1 MIIEALKEYVD
12 PVNHA
17 YFYPKQFISK
27 KEKESEHWI
36 KSTLDYF
43 SNIAFAQYK
52 QNVVFRKNYRLF
64 NGEFN
69 FADYNDSPEIQE
81 MVQYLSD
88 VPEQDPEIPQHLR
101 HYSIVT
107 PPINQLKGEL
117 NNRPHKY
124 KVKAIDDEAVN
135 ETIDFRTNLIKD
147 YFLDNLAASL
157 EGREISP
164 EERMEM
170 EQNIQD
176 QILDYTSVAEEWGNK
191 LLTALKYTF
200 DFKDKSQKSFLD
212 FLITGKEFHH
222 FYPDNSRIG
231 FNYKVENPSNVWYL
245 ANRNA
250 QTTHDCWAIG
260 TIEVLSMS
268 EIIDRYT
275 LTAEE
280 VEHLNERALQ
290 NLRNNEYSPLA
301 PALPD
306 PNDPLWQLTFENV
319 GDFANGGIDTNVF
332 SFNSQHAF
340 TVVTCYWQSKKRIF
354 KRTFL
359 DEDGYQQE
367 MFVSEDYKFDKELG
381 DISLEETWINEW
393 WRGVKIGADIYIDVE
408 PLEYFDKAPIIGIV
422 NTLRNTQGKSLLD
435 LLKPYQILYNIC
447 MNQLW
452 ELLEKEIGV
461 VFLGDLK
468 VVPRKDSNDPIETML
483 WNAKNRGTL
492 LIDTSVENTG
502 GAVQFNQFS
511 RVDLTRS
518 AEIQV
523 RIQLAQQLRGEAY
536 QLIGVTPQR
545 LGNAQASEA
554 ATVNNNALAQS
565 FAQTE
570 TWFAWHDSIL
580 REVYQTVL
588 EVGQYIELQKPT
600 STLNYLNS
608 ELENVFLRITN
619 NELLHELFVFVTSYA
634 EDKQTLDQLKQL
646 AQPAMQNGAE
656 LSEMLDLF
664 TADSE
669 RSLRKTLQDVQKRK
683 QSIMDQQNAMK
694 QQELQQ
700 QQEQFQTKIQIEEQ
714 RRQADAAREDMNKQ
728 LDRQNR
734 LEVEKLR
741 GIANEGSYNPE
752 VDTTDLLI
760 KQTKL
765 SQDISKQNFQKSIK
779 SKEMSIKE
787 KELELK
793 DKDIET
799 KLKIAQINKNQ
810 YDSPKS
816 KENKKKDK

>member
-1 MIIEALKEYVD
+1 MIIEALKEYTD

-27 KEKESEHWI
+27 KEKESEHWV

-43 SNIAFAQYK
+43 ANIAFAQYK
-52 QNVVFRKNYRLF
+52 QNVSFRKNYRLF
-64 NGEFN
+64 NGDFN
-69 FADYNDSPEIQE
+69 FEDYNNSAEIQE

-147 YFLDNLAASL
+147 FFLQNLSASL
-157 EGREISP
+157 EGQEISP
-164 EERMEM
+164 EQRMEM
-170 EQNIQD
+170 EQQIQN
-176 QILDYTSVAEEWGNK
+176 QILDYTSTAEEWGNK
-191 LLTALKYTF
+191 LLNALKYTF
-200 DFKDKSQKSFLD
+200 NFKDKSQQSFLD
-212 FLITGKEFHH
+212 FLVTGKEFHH
-222 FYPDNSRIG
+222 FYQYNSRIG

-250 QTTHDCWAIG
+250 QTTNDCWAIG
-260 TIEVLSMS
+260 TIEVLSMT
-268 EIIDRYT
+268 EIVDRYN
-275 LTAEE
+275 LTGEE
-280 VEHLNERALQ
+280 VEHLNEKSLQ

-340 TVVTCYWQSKKRIF
+340 TVITCYWQSKKRIF

-367 MFVSEDYKFDKELG
+367 MFVSEDYKFDKEIG
-381 DISLEETWINEW
+381 DITLEEIWINEW

-408 PLEYFDKAPIIGIV
+408 PLEFIDKSPIVGII
-422 NTLRNTQGKSLLD
+422 NTSRNVQGKSLLD
-435 LLKPYQILYNIC
+435 LLKPYQVLYNIC

-468 VVPRKDSNDPIETML
+468 VVPRKDSQDPIETML
-483 WNAKNRGTL
+483 WNARNRGTL
-492 LIDTSVENTG
+492 LIDTSIENTG

-511 RVDLTRS
+511 RLDLTRS

-523 RIQLAQQLRGEAY
+523 RIQLAQQLRQEAY
-536 QLIGVTPQR
+536 QLIGITQQR
-545 LGNAQASEA
+545 LGNVQASEA
-554 ATVNNNALAQS
+554 ATVNNNALQQS

-570 TWFAWHDSIL
+570 TWFAFHDSVL
-580 REVYQTVL
+580 REVYQTIL
-588 EVGQYIELQKPT
+588 EVAQYIELQKPS
-600 STLNYLNS
+600 STLNYLNT

-683 QSIMDQQNAMK
+683 EAIVDQQNAI
-694 QQELQQ
+694 QQQQLQQ
-700 QQEQFQTKIQIEEQ
+700 QQEQFQMKMQMDQ
-714 RRQADAAREDMNKQ
+714 QQQMQDAQREDMNKE

-741 GIANEGSYNPE
+741 GIASEGAYSQTT
-752 VDTTDLLI
+752 DTTDLLI
-760 KQTKL
+760 RQTQM
-765 SQDISKQNFQKSIK
+765 SQEMSKQNFEKSMK
-779 SKEMSIKE
+779 AKEMSLKE
-787 KELELK
+787 KELQLK
-793 DKDIET
+793 EKDIDT
-799 KLKIAQINKNQ
+799 KLKIAKENKNQ
-810 YDSPKS
+810 FDRSPK
-816 KENKKKDK
+816 KK

>member
-1 MIIEALKEYVD
+1 MIIEALKEYTD

-43 SNIAFAQYK
+43 ANIAFAQYK
-52 QNVVFRKNYRLF
+52 QNVTFRKNYRLF

-69 FADYNDSPEIQE
+69 FEDYNNSAEIQE
-81 MVQYLSD
+81 MIQYLSD

-107 PPINQLKGEL
+107 PPVNQLKGEL

-124 KVKAIDDEAVN
+124 KVKAVDDDAVN

-147 YFLDNLAASL
+147 FFLQNLYSSL
-157 EGREISP
+157 EGQEVSP
-164 EERMEM
+164 EQRMEM
-170 EQNIQD
+170 EQQIQN
-176 QILDYTSVAEEWGNK
+176 QILDYTSTAEEWGNK
-191 LLTALKYTF
+191 LLNALKYAF
-200 DFKDKSQKSFLD
+200 KFKDKSQQSFLD
-212 FLITGKEFHH
+212 FLITGKQFHH

-250 QTTHDCWAIG
+250 QTTDDCWALG

-268 EIIDRYT
+268 EIIERYT
-275 LTAEE
+275 LTGEE

-306 PNDPLWQLTFENV
+306 PQDPLWQLTFENV

-340 TVVTCYWQSKKRIF
+340 TVVTAYWQSKKKIF
-354 KRTFL
+354 KRTYL

-367 MFVSEDYKFDKELG
+367 MFVSEDYQFDKETG
-381 DISLEETWINEW
+381 DVSLEELWINEW
-393 WRGVKIGADIYIDVE
+393 WRGIKIGADIYIEVE
-408 PLEYFDKAPIIGIV
+408 PLEFIDKAPIVGII
-422 NTLRNTQGKSLLD
+422 NTSRNTQGKSLLD
-435 LLKPYQILYNIC
+435 LLKPYQVLYNIC

-468 VVPRKDSNDPIETML
+468 VVPKKDSQDPIETML

-492 LIDTSVENTG
+492 LIDTSIENTG

-511 RVDLTRS
+511 RLDLTRS

-523 RIQLAQQLRGEAY
+523 RIQLAQQLRAEAY
-536 QLIGVTPQR
+536 HLIGITPQR
-545 LGNAQASEA
+545 LGSAQASEA
-554 ATVNNNALAQS
+554 ATVNNNALQQS

-570 TWFAWHDSIL
+570 TWFAWHDSTM
-580 REVYQTVL
+580 RDVYQTIL
-588 EVGQYIELQKPT
+588 EIAQYIELQKPT

-608 ELENVFLRITN
+608 DLENVFLRVNN
-619 NELLHELFVFVTSYA
+619 NELLHELFVFVSSYA

-683 QSIMDQQNAMK
+683 QAILDQQNAM
-694 QQELQQ
+694 QQQQMQQ
-700 QQEQFQTKIQIEEQ
+700 QQEQFEMKVQLDEQ
-714 RRQADAAREDMNKQ
+714 RRREEAAREDMNKE

-741 GIANEGSYNPE
+741 GIANEGSFSPTI
-752 VDTTDLLI
+752 DTTDLLI
-760 KQTKL
+760 KQTKI
-765 SQDISKQNFQKSIK
+765 SQDISKQNFEKSMK
-779 SKEMSIKE
+779 SKEMTLKE
-787 KELELK
+787 KELALK
-793 DKDIET
+793 EKDIDT
-799 KLKIAQINKNQ
+799 KYKIAKENRNQ
-810 YDSPKS
+810 YDKG
-816 KENKKKDK
+816 KNKK

>member
-1 MIIEALKEYVD
+1 MIIEALKEYTD

-27 KEKESEHWI
+27 KEKESEHWV

-43 SNIAFAQYK
+43 ANIAFAQYK
-52 QNVVFRKNYRLF
+52 QNVSFRKNYRLF
-64 NGEFN
+64 NGDFN
-69 FADYNDSPEIQE
+69 FEDYNNSAEIQE

-88 VPEQDPEIPQHLR
+88 IPEQDPEIPQHLR

-124 KVKAIDDEAVN
+124 KVKAVDDEAVN

-147 YFLDNLAASL
+147 FFLQNLSASL
-157 EGREISP
+157 EGQEISP
-164 EERMEM
+164 EQRMEM
-170 EQNIQD
+170 EQQIQN
-176 QILDYTSVAEEWGNK
+176 QILDYTSTAEEWGNK
-191 LLTALKYTF
+191 LLNALKYTF
-200 DFKDKSQKSFLD
+200 NFKDKSQQSFLD
-212 FLITGKEFHH
+212 FLVTGKEFHH

-250 QTTHDCWAIG
+250 QTTNDCWAIG
-260 TIEVLSMS
+260 TIEVLSMT
-268 EIIDRYT
+268 EIVDRYN
-275 LTAEE
+275 LTGEE
-280 VEHLNERALQ
+280 VEHLNEKSLQ

-340 TVVTCYWQSKKRIF
+340 TVITCYWQSKKRIF

-367 MFVSEDYKFDKELG
+367 MFVSEDYKFDKEIG
-381 DISLEETWINEW
+381 DITLEEIWINEW

-408 PLEYFDKAPIIGIV
+408 PLEFIDKSPIVGII
-422 NTLRNTQGKSLLD
+422 NTSRNVQGKSLLD
-435 LLKPYQILYNIC
+435 LLKPYQVLYNIC

-468 VVPRKDSNDPIETML
+468 VVPRKDSQDPIETML
-483 WNAKNRGTL
+483 WNARNRGTL
-492 LIDTSVENTG
+492 LIDTSIENTG

-511 RVDLTRS
+511 RLDLTRS

-523 RIQLAQQLRGEAY
+523 RIQLAQQLRQEAY
-536 QLIGVTPQR
+536 QLIGITQQR
-545 LGNAQASEA
+545 LGNVQASEA
-554 ATVNNNALAQS
+554 ATVNNNALQQS

-570 TWFAWHDSIL
+570 TWFAFHDSVL
-580 REVYQTVL
+580 REVYQTIL
-588 EVGQYIELQKPT
+588 EVAQYIELQKPS
-600 STLNYLNS
+600 STLNYLNT

-683 QSIMDQQNAMK
+683 EAILDQQNAV
-694 QQELQQ
+694 QQQQLQQ
-700 QQEQFQTKIQIEEQ
+700 QQEQFQMKMQMDQ
-714 RRQADAAREDMNKQ
+714 QQQMQDAQREDMNKE

-741 GIANEGSYNPE
+741 GIASEGAYSQTT
-752 VDTTDLLI
+752 DTTDLLI
-760 KQTKL
+760 RQTQM
-765 SQDISKQNFQKSIK
+765 SQEMSKQNFEKSMK
-779 SKEMSIKE
+779 AKEMSLKE
-787 KELELK
+787 KELQLK
-793 DKDIET
+793 EKDIDT
-799 KLKIAQINKNQ
+799 KLKIAKENRNQ
-810 YDSPKS
+810 FDRSPK
-816 KENKKKDK
+816 KK

>member
-1 MIIEALKEYVD
+1 MIIEALKEYMD

-17 YFYPKQFISK
+17 YFYPKQFVTK

-43 SNIAFAQYK
+43 ANIAFAQYR
-52 QNVVFRKNYRLF
+52 QNVGFRKNYRLY

-69 FADYNDSPEIQE
+69 FADYNNSTEIQE
-81 MVQYLSD
+81 MIQYLSD

-124 KVKAIDDEAVN
+124 KVKAVDDEAIN

-147 YFLDNLAASL
+147 YFLNNLMAQL
-157 EGREISP
+157 EGQEVSEEQMAEMQQEI
-164 EERMEM
+164 
-170 EQNIQD
+170 QNK
-176 QILDYTSVAEEWGNK
+176 ILDYTSTAEAWGNK
-191 LLTALKYTF
+191 LLNALKYNF
-200 DFKDKSQKSFLD
+200 NFKDKSQQSFLD
-212 FLITGKEFHH
+212 FLITGNEFHH

-250 QTTHDCWAIG
+250 MFTTDCWAVG

-268 EIIDRYT
+268 EIIERYN
-275 LTAEE
+275 LTGEE
-280 VEHLNERALQ
+280 VEHLNTRALQ

-306 PNDPLWQLTFENV
+306 PQDPLWQLTFENV

-340 TVVTCYWQSKKRIF
+340 TVVTAYWQSKKKIF
-354 KRTFL
+354 KRTYL

-367 MFVSEDYKFDKELG
+367 MFVSEDYKMDKEIG
-381 DISLEETWINEW
+381 DISLEELWINEW
-393 WRGVKIGADIYIDVE
+393 WRGVKIGADIYVNVE
-408 PLEYFDKAPIIGIV
+408 PLEFIDKAPIVGVI
-422 NTLRNTQGKSLLD
+422 NTTRNTKGKSLLD

-447 MNQLW
+447 MNQLF

-461 VFLGDLK
+461 VFLSDLK
-468 VVPRKDSNDPIETML
+468 VVPKKDSQDPIETML
-483 WNAKNRGTL
+483 WNAKNNGMIL
-492 LIDTSVENTG
+492 VDTSIENTG
-502 GAVQFNQFS
+502 GALQFNQFS
-511 RVDLTRS
+511 RLDLTRS

-523 RIQLAQQLRGEAY
+523 RIQLAQALRTEAY
-536 QLIGVTPQR
+536 QLIGISPQR
-545 LGNAQASEA
+545 LGSAQASEA
-554 ATVNNNALAQS
+554 ATVNNNALQQS

-570 TWFAWHDSIL
+570 TWFAWHDTVM
-580 REVYQTVL
+580 REVYQTIL
-588 EVGQYIELQKPT
+588 EVSQYIELQKPT

-608 ELENVFLRITN
+608 DLENVFLRVTN
-619 NELLHELFVFVTSYA
+619 NELLHELFVFVSSYA

-683 QSIMDQQNAMK
+683 QAILEQQQAM
-694 QQELQQ
+694 QQ
-700 QQEQFQTKIQIEEQ
+700 QQLEQQQAQFEMKMQMDAQQ
-714 RRQADAAREDMNKQ
+714 RAEDARREDMNKE

-741 GIANEGSYNPE
+741 GIANEGSFSPTA
-752 VDTTDLLI
+752 DTTDLLI
-760 KQTKL
+760 KQTQL
-765 SQDISKQNFQKSIK
+765 SQEISAKNFEKSMK
-779 SKEMSIKE
+779 SKEMSLKE
-787 KELELK
+787 KELALK
-793 DKDIET
+793 EKDIDT
-799 KLKIAQINKNQ
+799 KLKIAQVNKNK
-810 YDSPKS
+810 YDNKP
-816 KENKKKDK
+816 KKK

>member
-1 MIIEALKEYVD
+1 MIIEALKEYID

-43 SNIAFAQYK
+43 ANIAFAQYK
-52 QNVVFRKNYRLF
+52 QNVTFRKNYRLF

-69 FADYNDSPEIQE
+69 FEDYNNSPEIQE
-81 MVQYLSD
+81 MIQYLSD

-124 KVKAIDDEAVN
+124 KVKAIDDEAIN
-135 ETIDFRTNLIKD
+135 ETIDFRTNIIKD
-147 YFLDNLAASL
+147 FFLQNLYASL
-157 EGREISP
+157 EGQEVSP
-164 EERMEM
+164 EQRMEM
-170 EQNIQD
+170 EQQIQN
-176 QILDYTSVAEEWGNK
+176 QILDYTSTAEEWGNK
-191 LLTALKYTF
+191 LLNALKYTF
-200 DFKDKSQKSFLD
+200 NFKDKSQQSFLD
-212 FLITGKEFHH
+212 FLVTGKEFHH

-250 QTTHDCWAIG
+250 QTTNDCWALG

-268 EIIDRYT
+268 EIIDRYN
-275 LTAEE
+275 LTGEE

-306 PNDPLWQLTFENV
+306 PQDPLWQLTFENV

-340 TVVTCYWQSKKRIF
+340 TVVTAYWQSKKKIF

-367 MFVSEDYKFDKELG
+367 MFVSEDYKFDKEIG
-381 DISLEETWINEW
+381 DISLEELWINEW
-393 WRGVKIGADIYIDVE
+393 WKGVKIGADIYIDVE
-408 PLEYFDKAPIIGIV
+408 PLEFIDRAPIVGII
-422 NTLRNTQGKSLLD
+422 NTARNTQGKSLLD
-435 LLKPYQILYNIC
+435 LLKPYQVMYNIC

-461 VFLGDLK
+461 VFLGDMK
-468 VVPRKDSNDPIETML
+468 VVPRKDSQDPIETML

-492 LIDTSVENTG
+492 LIDTSIENTG

-511 RVDLTRS
+511 RLDLTRS

-523 RIQLAQQLRGEAY
+523 RIQLAQQLRQEAY
-536 QLIGVTPQR
+536 QLIGITQQR
-545 LGNAQASEA
+545 LGSVQASEA
-554 ATVNNNALAQS
+554 ATVNNNALQQS

-570 TWFAWHDSIL
+570 TWFAWHDTVL
-580 REVYQTVL
+580 REVYQTIL
-588 EVGQYIELQKPT
+588 EIAQYIELQKPS
-600 STLNYLNS
+600 STLNYLNT
-608 ELENVFLRITN
+608 ELENVFLRVTN

-683 QSIMDQQNAMK
+683 QAILDQQNAI
-694 QQELQQ
+694 QQQQMQQ
-700 QQEQFQTKIQIEEQ
+700 QQEQFQMKMQIEEQ
-714 RRQADAAREDMNKQ
+714 RRREDAAREDMNKE

-734 LEVEKLR
+734 LEIEKLR
-741 GIANEGSYNPE
+741 GIANEGSFNPN

-760 KQTKL
+760 KQTQL
-765 SQDISKQNFQKSIK
+765 SQNISKQNFEKSMK
-779 SKEMSIKE
+779 SKEMSLKERELQLKE
-787 KELELK
+787 K
-793 DKDIET
+793 DIDT
-799 KLKIAQINKNQ
+799 KLEVAKINKNQ
-810 YDSPKS
+810 YDKPNNTK
-816 KENKKKDK
+816 KNK

>member
-1 MIIEALKEYVD
+1 MIIEALKEYTD

-27 KEKESEHWI
+27 KEKESEHWV

-43 SNIAFAQYK
+43 ANIAFAQYK
-52 QNVVFRKNYRLF
+52 QNVSFRKNYRLF
-64 NGEFN
+64 NGDFN
-69 FADYNDSPEIQE
+69 FEDYNNSAEIQE

-88 VPEQDPEIPQHLR
+88 IPEQDPEIPQHLR

-124 KVKAIDDEAVN
+124 KVKAVDDEAVN

-147 YFLDNLAASL
+147 FFLQNLSASL
-157 EGREISP
+157 EGQEISP
-164 EERMEM
+164 EQRMEM
-170 EQNIQD
+170 EQQIQN
-176 QILDYTSVAEEWGNK
+176 QILDYTSTAEEWGNK
-191 LLTALKYTF
+191 LLNALKYTF
-200 DFKDKSQKSFLD
+200 NFKDKSQQSFLD
-212 FLITGKEFHH
+212 FLVTGKEFHH

-250 QTTHDCWAIG
+250 QTTNDCWAIG
-260 TIEVLSMS
+260 TIEVLSMT
-268 EIIDRYT
+268 EIVDRYN
-275 LTAEE
+275 LTGEE
-280 VEHLNERALQ
+280 VEHLNEKSLQ

-340 TVVTCYWQSKKRIF
+340 TVITCYWQSKKRIF

-367 MFVSEDYKFDKELG
+367 MFVSEDYKFDKEIG
-381 DISLEETWINEW
+381 DVTLEEIWINEW

-408 PLEYFDKAPIIGIV
+408 PLEFIDKSPIVGII
-422 NTLRNTQGKSLLD
+422 NTSRNVQGKSLLD
-435 LLKPYQILYNIC
+435 LLKPYQVLYNIC

-468 VVPRKDSNDPIETML
+468 VVPRKDSQDPIETML
-483 WNAKNRGTL
+483 WNARNRGTL
-492 LIDTSVENTG
+492 LIDTSIENTG

-511 RVDLTRS
+511 RLDLTRS

-523 RIQLAQQLRGEAY
+523 RIQLAQQLRQEAY
-536 QLIGVTPQR
+536 QLIGITQQR
-545 LGNAQASEA
+545 LGNVQASEA
-554 ATVNNNALAQS
+554 ATVNNNALQQS

-570 TWFAWHDSIL
+570 TWFAFHDSVL
-580 REVYQTVL
+580 REVYQTIL
-588 EVGQYIELQKPT
+588 EVAQYIELQKPS

-683 QSIMDQQNAMK
+683 EAILDQQNAV
-694 QQELQQ
+694 QQQQLQQ
-700 QQEQFQTKIQIEEQ
+700 QQEQFQMKMQMDQ
-714 RRQADAAREDMNKQ
+714 QQQMQDAQREDMNKE

-741 GIANEGSYNPE
+741 GIASEGAYSQTT
-752 VDTTDLLI
+752 DTTDLLI
-760 KQTKL
+760 RQTQM
-765 SQDISKQNFQKSIK
+765 SQEMSKQNFEKSMK
-779 SKEMSIKE
+779 SKEMSLKE
-787 KELELK
+787 KELQLK
-793 DKDIET
+793 EKDIDT
-799 KLKIAQINKNQ
+799 KLKIAKENKNQ
-810 YDSPKS
+810 YDRSPK
-816 KENKKKDK
+816 KK